1 MKSATSVRLG
11 SSTLRSSVMVTLR
24 SSPNVAMSFS
34 MSCEARSSPKAISI
48 EFLLNGTGM
57 YVPYQSAST
66 SCW

>member
-1 MKSATSVRLG
+1 
-11 SSTLRSSVMVTLR
+11 MVTLR